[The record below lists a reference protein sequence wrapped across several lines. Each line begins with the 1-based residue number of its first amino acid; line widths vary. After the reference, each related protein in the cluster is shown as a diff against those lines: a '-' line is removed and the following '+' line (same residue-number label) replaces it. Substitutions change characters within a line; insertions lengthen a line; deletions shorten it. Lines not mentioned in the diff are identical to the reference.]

1 VVSVQAGQSSSGVGC
16 CQAAAYAHFGDA
28 AKVAFFLSG
37 IINSRCWFG
46 AQENLLSPFNFLNF
60 NFKV

>member
-1 VVSVQAGQSSSGVGC
+1 VGC
-16 CQAAAYAHFGDA
+16 CLAAAYAHFGGA